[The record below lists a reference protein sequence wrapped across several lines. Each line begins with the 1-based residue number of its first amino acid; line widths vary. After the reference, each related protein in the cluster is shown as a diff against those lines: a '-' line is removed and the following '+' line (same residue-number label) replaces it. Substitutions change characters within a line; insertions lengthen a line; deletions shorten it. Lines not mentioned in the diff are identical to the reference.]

1 MRDSNEAEVLA
12 ILEALKIFSC
22 SFKGRLIVESDSS
35 NGISWVMRLVVKPWK
50 FQPFLNEIQELAS
63 SLSVVFLM

>member
-12 ILEALKIFSC
+12 ILEALKIFSR

-35 NGISWVMRLVVKPWK
+35 NGISWVMT
-50 FQPFLNEIQELAS
+50 F
-63 SLSVVFLM
+63 